1 VKPLCA
7 VLASLAWTLAAW
19 SPLAAQQPVPITFP
33 AGAATTEIAGAVVR
47 GGRDL
52 RLLSAEVGQTLTAR
66 ITAPENNAVFQLY
79 LPGAQAAWRDGML
92 EVVGTP
98 LPGTEEGQD
107 ARSWQGPLPVTGSYL
122 FVIGGMRGNAG
133 YLLSVTLR

>member
-1 VKPLCA
+1 VKLLNA
-7 VLASLAWTLAAW
+7 ALALLAWTLAGL
-19 SPLAAQQPVPITFP
+19 SPVAAQEPVPIILP
-33 AGAATTEIAGAVVR
+33 AGTATTKIAGDVVR

-52 RLLSAEVGQTLTAR
+52 RVLSAMAGQNLTVR

-79 LPGAQAAWRDGML
+79 LPGAQTAWRDGIL
-92 EVVGTP
+92 EVTGTP

-107 ARSWQGPLPVTGSYL
+107 ARSWQGRLPVSGSYL
-122 FVIGGMRGNAG
+122 FVIGGTRGNSG